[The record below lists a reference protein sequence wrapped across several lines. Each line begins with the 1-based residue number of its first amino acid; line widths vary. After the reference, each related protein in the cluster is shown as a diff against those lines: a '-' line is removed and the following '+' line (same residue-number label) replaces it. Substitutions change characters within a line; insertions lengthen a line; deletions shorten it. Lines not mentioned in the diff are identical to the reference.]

1 MERSKLD
8 TARVELLKKKAE
20 SNQPVKDIKKSD
32 FRVEDLE
39 IPRPIYCADILGGFR
54 ASAKLDS
61 IINDFKTKIPPDEK
75 LLLASFFKSSLD
87 LLEAIFHDLKVEV
100 ARFDGD
106 IGTEEREE
114 ELRRFKT
121 KPTCRV
127 LLMTV
132 QSGGIGLNLVCANH
146 VWFVDRFWNP
156 MVM

>member
-1 MERSKLD
+1 MERSTMD

-20 SNQPVKDIKKSD
+20 STQPAKDMQSH
-32 FRVEDLE
+32 FVVEDLE
-39 IPRPIYCADILGGFR
+39 IPRPIYCAEILGGFR

-61 IINDFKTKIPPDEK
+61 IVDDFKNKVPQDEK
-75 LLLASFFKSSLD
+75 LLIASFFKGSLD
-87 LLEAIFHDLKVEV
+87 LLEAIFHELKVEV

-106 IGTEEREE
+106 IGSEEREAQ
-114 ELRRFKT
+114 LQRFKT
-121 KPTCRV
+121 RPTCRV

-132 QSGGIGLNLVCANH
+132 QTGGTGLNLVCANH